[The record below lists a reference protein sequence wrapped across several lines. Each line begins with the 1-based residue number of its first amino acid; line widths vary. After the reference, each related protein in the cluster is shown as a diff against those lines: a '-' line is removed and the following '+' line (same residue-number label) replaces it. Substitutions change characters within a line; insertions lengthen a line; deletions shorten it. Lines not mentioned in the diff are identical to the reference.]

1 MSCARGLIA
10 APRGNKMKN
19 QENHRAGYIGEMVQ
33 ELAEI
38 ARSDGLELLAY
49 LLDMA
54 KTEAELASKKCRDA
68 QRG

>member
-1 MSCARGLIA
+1 
-10 APRGNKMKN
+10 MKN